1 MTLSIDVDSKQ
12 AIGLLEAVATSNEK
26 LISLSETLQSH
37 PAVVRALRGFD
48 CRYYQ
53 TGVMVELYVDAEL
66 QNGYAMS
73 WWVDLSWT
81 ETNWIIESKILI
93 NRDQGQE
100 VLKEFP
106 DKSPETLKDLIDQ
119 LKETISTLADPSTNI
134 DLVTANGS

>member
-1 MTLSIDVDSKQ
+1 MTLSIDVNSKQ
-12 AIGLLEAVATSNEK
+12 AIGLLEAIATGNEK
-26 LISLSETLQSH
+26 LISLSETLRSH

-53 TGVMVELYVDAEL
+53 TGVMVEWYVDAEL

-81 ETNWIIESKILI
+81 ETNWVIEAKILI

-100 VLKEFP
+100 VLKEFSEQFP
-106 DKSPETLKDLIDQ
+106 NTLKDLISQ
-119 LKETISTLADPSTNI
+119 LKETISTLADSSTNI
-134 DLVTANGS
+134 DLVTAYGS